1 MLPRLE
7 RRHSDKEEVNISQT
21 SHRLLGHP
29 GPGAQDWTSARP

>member
-29 GPGAQDWTSARP
+29 WTRGVGHECR